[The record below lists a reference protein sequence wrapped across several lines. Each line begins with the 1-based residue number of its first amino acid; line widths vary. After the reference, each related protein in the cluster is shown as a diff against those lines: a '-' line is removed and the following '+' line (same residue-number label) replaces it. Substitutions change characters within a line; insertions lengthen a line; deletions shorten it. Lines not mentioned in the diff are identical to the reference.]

1 MKAVCKAQTTCL
13 QTQIGSL
20 VDENQS
26 GFLSG
31 RSITENFVFATEMV
45 QCCYKR
51 KIPTIVLKLDFL
63 KAFDSIDWG
72 CLRAVMVARG
82 FPLIWCDWMDM
93 ILASSKSAV
102 LLNGVS
108 GAWIDCKRGLR

>member
-1 MKAVCKAQTTCL
+1 MKAVCKALASHL

-20 VDENQS
+20 IDENQF

-31 RSITENFVFATEMV
+31 RSITKNFVFATEMV

-51 KIPTIVLKLDFL
+51 KIPTVVLKLDFS
-63 KAFDSIDWG
+63 KALDSIDWG

-93 ILASSKSAV
+93 ILASSKSDV
-102 LLNGVS
+102 LLKGVP
-108 GAWIDCKRGLR
+108 GA